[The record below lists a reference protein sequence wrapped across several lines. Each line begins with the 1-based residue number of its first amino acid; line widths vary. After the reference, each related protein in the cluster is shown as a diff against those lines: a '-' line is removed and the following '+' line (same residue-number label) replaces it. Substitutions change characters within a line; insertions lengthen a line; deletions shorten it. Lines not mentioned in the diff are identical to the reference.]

1 VTALSPALE
10 EAAPL
15 ELSPGLGTSLRR
27 FVARAWD
34 EDRTACIGFAIL
46 VIWLLIALT
55 APLWVPYPATGQ
67 DVVHRLQAPSLHHL
81 MGTDSLGRDVLS
93 RTLLGSRV
101 SLPVAIIVILVSGT
115 FGSIVGAVAG
125 FTGGIVDEVIM
136 RVCDITLAFPAIVLA
151 MAITASLGTSLTN
164 AMIAIVVVWWP
175 LYARLMRAQ
184 VLTVLPRDHVLA
196 ARSTGAN
203 ELRVMV
209 KHVLPLAMGP
219 VLVQATMDFGSI
231 VLLTA
236 GLSFIGLGAVPPSPE
251 WGAMISDGREQFYSW
266 WIATSPGVAILTV
279 VLASNFLGDGLL
291 DLLDPRRRTFRG
303 KAA

>member
-1 VTALSPALE
+1 MTAATPAVDDAPV
-10 EAAPL
+10 AAVG
-15 ELSPGLGTSLRR
+15 PGFGTWLRR

-46 VIWLLIALT
+46 VIWLGVALT
-55 APLWVPYPATGQ
+55 APYWVPYGADAQ
-67 DVVHRLQAPSLHHL
+67 DIAHRLQGPSASHL

-101 SLPVAIIVILVSGT
+101 SLPVALIVILVSGT
-115 FGSIVGAVAG
+115 FGSALGALAG
-125 FTGGIVDEVIM
+125 FAGGFIDEAIM
-136 RVCDITLAFPAIVLA
+136 RLCDITLAFPAIVLA

-164 AMIAIVVVWWP
+164 AMIAIVIVWWP

-184 VLTVLPRDHVLA
+184 VLTILPRDHVLG
-196 ARSTGAN
+196 ARAVGAN
-203 ELRVMV
+203 EVRVMV
-209 KHVLPLAMGP
+209 RHVLPLAIGP

-251 WGAMISDGREQFYSW
+251 WGAMISDGRQQFYSW
-266 WIATSPGVAILTV
+266 WIASAPGLAILSV